1 MKVVEIE
8 TPWSRKQRQRLS
20 TRFLKG
26 PISLPLLQEVAQLPG
41 KALALYLAI
50 RHRADLC
57 GSPEVTLPTN
67 YLADWGIDK
76 YSKHRALTA
85 LERVGLVRT
94 ERCPG
99 HTTRVTLND
108 PRSALSGLKVW
119 PQVDREG

>member
-1 MKVVEIE
+1 MDNMKVVEIE
-8 TPWSRKQRQRLS
+8 TSWSRKQRQRLS

-26 PISLPLLQEVAQLPG
+26 PISLPLLQRAAKISG

-57 GSPEVTLPTN
+57 GSPEVTLPTK

-76 YSKHRALTA
+76 FSKHRALTA
-85 LERVGLVRT
+85 LERAGLVRA

-99 HTTRVTLND
+99 RTTRVTLID
-108 PRSALSGLKVW
+108 L
-119 PQVDREG
+119 